1 QGKGRDHYAV
11 AWSTVLAGG
20 GVKGGQAIGRTSKDG
35 AAVEDRPTTAGDL
48 MATVCNVLRI
58 DPEKTNMSNV
68 GRPIPLAD
76 RTAKAVAEAVA

>member
-1 QGKGRDHYAV
+1 
-11 AWSTVLAGG
+11 
-20 GVKGGQAIGRTSKDG
+20 
-35 AAVEDRPTTAGDL
+35 